1 MPLKTLCTGC
11 PGSILRSLHAACR
24 PPLATVFLSN
34 LHLSFSIKA
43 FLFELIISI
52 IHALK
57 MLLKRHDS
65 CLISFYIADSASLQP
80 HSHFFMPL
88 QCCEAFQTLPSS
100 NPSTRSPPIP
110 HLSDSPN
117 STSSLCG
124 RSSWTWASASTCLGY
139 CLYVWTYVSS
149 FYLIWPSFLPCTH
162 PVTVSVLVSLE
173 QNTQYNHKIVANPFS
188 NL

>member
-1 MPLKTLCTGC
+1 MHGLPRFDSEVL
-11 PGSILRSLHAACR
+11 ACCMSSPSR
-24 PPLATVFLSN
+24 YRFLSN

-43 FLFELIISI
+43 FLFELIITI

-65 CLISFYIADSASLQP
+65 CLICFYIADSASLQP

-88 QCCEAFQTLPSS
+88 HFCEAFQTLPSS

-139 CLYVWTYVSS
+139 CLYMWTYVSS
-149 FYLIWPSFLPCTH
+149 FDLIWPSFLPCTH

-173 QNTQYNHKIVANPFS
+173 QNTQYNHKIVVNPFS